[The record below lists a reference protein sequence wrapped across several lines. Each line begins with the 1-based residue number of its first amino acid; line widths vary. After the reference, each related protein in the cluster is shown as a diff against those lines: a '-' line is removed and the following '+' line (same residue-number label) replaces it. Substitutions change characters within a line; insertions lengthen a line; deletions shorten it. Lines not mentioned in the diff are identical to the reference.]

1 MKKVVSTKDF
11 WPVNQK
17 NAEEILEHIE
27 YVYGECS
34 SVCNLADNNP
44 RMSELGEIGVIDL
57 DDLGLIEGP
66 VTMQDVIEKS
76 LKQGYS
82 KVTFSEVINYI
93 GALKKVNWG
102 YDFGSEAA
110 IMALMDEVVDQ
121 DGIPGIVYLQPNDR
135 GMLYRLGFLDQPDYS
150 RSLSKKARFLVK
162 KLTE

>member
-17 NAEEILEHIE
+17 NAEEILVAIKH
-27 YVYGECS
+27 VYGECS
-34 SVCNLADNNP
+34 SVCDLADNDL
-44 RMSELGEIGVIDL
+44 RMSELGEIGIIDL

-66 VTMQDVIEKS
+66 VTMQDIIEKS

-82 KVTFSEVINYI
+82 KITFSEIINYI
-93 GALKKVNWG
+93 GALRNIRWG
-102 YDFGSEAA
+102 NDFGSEAA

-121 DGIPGIVYLQPNDR
+121 DGISGIVYLQPNEE
-135 GMLYRLGFLDQPDYS
+135 GLLYRLGFLDQPNYS
-150 RSLSKKARFLVK
+150 KPLLKKVRLLAK